1 MVDESG
7 LPEVVLV
14 VFLGEASDDN
24 GQASV
29 DEPVDLALFCCDEAR
44 ELVYVHGYVCC
55 YFSVNGG
62 CGRCAILDAMNRR
75 RAGMA
80 CSEVVPRGLQP
91 RERQVRPR
99 ETR

>member
-44 ELVYVHGYVCC
+44 ELAYVHGYVCLI
-55 YFSVNGG
+55 SQRN
-62 CGRCAILDAMNRR
+62 RLMNALNAM
-75 RAGMA
+75 
-80 CSEVVPRGLQP
+80 
-91 RERQVRPR
+91 
-99 ETR
+99 

>member
-44 ELVYVHGYVCC
+44 ELVYVHGCVCL
-55 YFSVNGG
+55 VGLLAGG
-62 CGRCAILDAMNRR
+62 DAQATTRGTDFRRDESRLYKGLLRDISHRKRLMN
-75 RAGMA
+75 ALNAM
-80 CSEVVPRGLQP
+80 
-91 RERQVRPR
+91 
-99 ETR
+99 